1 MLRKEM
7 KERITVEESRNP
19 EPEAA
24 GREVLP
30 IQENKNAVMMI
41 MMIIFRLLPLKCDS
55 LR

>member
-7 KERITVEESRNP
+7 KERITEEESRNP

-30 IQENKNAVMMI
+30 IQEKQKRSYDDNDDYIPPPAPKM
-41 MMIIFRLLPLKCDS
+41 R
-55 LR
+55 